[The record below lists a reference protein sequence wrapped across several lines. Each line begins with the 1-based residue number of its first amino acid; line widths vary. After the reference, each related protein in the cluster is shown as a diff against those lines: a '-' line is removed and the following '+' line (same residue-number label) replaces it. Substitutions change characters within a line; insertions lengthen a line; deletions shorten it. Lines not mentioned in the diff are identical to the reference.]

1 MTHTNLQRATS
12 SATGGPANGGPA
24 TGGIATMGPARRT
37 PAARGLIAAAVILT
51 LLFILAPLLIIF
63 DQAFAK
69 GLAYY
74 RESILHP
81 ETLHAIWLTVLTA
94 LVVVPLNLL
103 FGLTAAWAI
112 TKFEFRGKKL
122 LLTAIDIPFSVSP
135 IVAGV
140 CYLLLYGAQG
150 LLGPTLMD
158 HDIRIMFSVPAI
170 MLVTLFVTSPFVVR
184 ELVPLMQIQGR
195 DQEEVAATLGAS
207 GWQIFRRVTLPN
219 IKWALL
225 YGAVLCNARVMGEF
239 GAVSV
244 VSGNV
249 RGETN
254 TLPLQIQLLYHD
266 YNATGAFAAA
276 TVLTLLA
283 VVTLVLKAILEQRTA
298 GRNRLGAHSVVDKS
312 VDSANPSPA
321 AKRV

>member
-1 MTHTNLQRATS
+1 MSDDQSSPPMTSAAAR
-12 SATGGPANGGPA
+12 SATPMARVLIV
-24 TGGIATMGPARRT
+24 TG
-37 PAARGLIAAAVILT
+37 VVLT

-63 DQAFAK
+63 DQALRK
-69 GLAYY
+69 GFDYY
-74 RESILHP
+74 HTAILHK
-81 ETLHAIWLTVLTA
+81 ETLHAIWLTVFTA
-94 LVVVPLNLL
+94 IVVVPLNLL
-103 FGLTAAWAI
+103 FGLSAAWAI

-150 LLGPTLMD
+150 LLGPWLVEND
-158 HDIRIMFSVPAI
+158 LRVMFSVPAI
-170 MLVTLFVTSPFVVR
+170 ILVSLFVTSPFVAR
-184 ELVPLMQIQGR
+184 ELIPLMQVQGR

-225 YGAVLCNARVMGEF
+225 YGALLCNARVMGEF

-283 VVTLVLKAILEQRTA
+283 VITLVLKAILERRTA
-298 GRNRLGAHSVVDKS
+298 GRNRLLAQ
-312 VDSANPSPA
+312 
-321 AKRV
+321 RR

>member
-1 MTHTNLQRATS
+1 MSESPQISGPSPATS
-12 SATGGPANGGPA
+12 GSPNWG
-24 TGGIATMGPARRT
+24 AR
-37 PAARGLIAAAVILT
+37 ALIAIGAILT
-51 LLFILAPLLIIF
+51 LIFILAPLLIIF
-63 DQAFAK
+63 EQAFRK
-69 GLAYY
+69 GLDYY
-74 RESILHP
+74 IASILHK
-81 ETLHAIWLTVLTA
+81 ETLQAIWLTVLTS
-94 LVVVPLNLL
+94 LFVVPLNLL

-150 LLGPTLMD
+150 LLGPWLVE
-158 HDIRIMFSVPAI
+158 HDIRVMFSVPAI
-170 MLVTLFVTSPFVVR
+170 ILVCLFVTSPFVAR
-184 ELVPLMQIQGR
+184 ELIPLMQVQGR

-225 YGAVLCNARVMGEF
+225 YGALLCNARVMGEF

-249 RGETN
+249 RGQTN

-283 VVTLVLKAILEQRTA
+283 VVTLVLKAILERRTA
-298 GRNRLGAHSVVDKS
+298 GRNRLLAQTAVDKL
-312 VDSANPSPA
+312 VDSAKPSLIP
-321 AKRV
+321 

>member
-1 MTHTNLQRATS
+1 MVNATPDDTNA
-12 SATGGPANGGPA
+12 PP
-24 TGGIATMGPARRT
+24 
-37 PAARGLIAAAVILT
+37 PAATRPSRVPMVLVITGVVLT
-51 LLFILAPLLIIF
+51 AFFIVAPLLVIF
-63 DQAFAK
+63 DQAFGK
-69 GLAYY
+69 GLAFY
-74 RESILHP
+74 RDALAHS

-94 LVVVPLNLL
+94 LFVVPINMA
-103 FGLTAAWAI
+103 FGLAAAWAI

-122 LLTAIDIPFSVSP
+122 LLTTIDIPFSVSP

-150 LLGPTLMD
+150 LLGPTLME
-158 HDIRIMFSVPAI
+158 HNIRIMFSVPAI
-170 MLVTLFVTSPFVVR
+170 IIVTLFVTSPFVAR
-184 ELVPLMQIQGR
+184 ELIPLMQVQGR
-195 DQEEVAATLGAS
+195 DQEETAATLGAS
-207 GWQIFRRVTLPN
+207 GWQIFRRITLPN

-283 VVTLVLKAILEQRTA
+283 IVTLLLKAWLERRTRAA
-298 GRNRLGAHSVVDKS
+298 GGPERGPEKAQQD
-312 VDSANPSPA
+312 
-321 AKRV
+321 